1 MHTGSDRQ
9 TVDANGGIGLGGG
22 HVTSQE
28 KSLISGSSLLLL
40 KHCKWALYPGTPT
53 PWIVAG
59 NPQLYTSR

>member
-9 TVDANGGIGLGGG
+9 TMDANGGIGLVGGG

-40 KHCKWALYPGTPT
+40 KHC
-53 PWIVAG
+53 
-59 NPQLYTSR
+59 